1 MEISYKEF
9 INNCLTSVAHDQLAV
24 TCSVD
29 AKDRGGIKR
38 LLGVSA
44 ECKVLNAEPMKGEA
58 RISGKT
64 AYKVIYIDRDNKTCG
79 LDYFCD
85 FSESISGE
93 MVPTDRLNISASVVD
108 VSGKLHDDTVTLTAV
123 CDFNITVIGKN
134 EGKSVNDAENIFLRR
149 EDFECVELT
158 DLKENTFE
166 VSHEEESGTA
176 VEKVLYF
183 NTIPLITSVNKS
195 DVGATVE
202 GFVQANIVYLG
213 ANGVQGKSLEIP
225 FSEEIEADS
234 LADVNA
240 VVKNSRLV
248 LSGDREN
255 NIFEIEAFVTLS
267 GYDVGVKDEQ
277 LVTDAFSLTN
287 ELTVEK
293 EYLPCKRYVKCESL
307 DFAVSTEAESEELP
321 ENAQVLASPV
331 LRVNIA
337 NVLPGENEIT
347 VEGLAVATVLYSVDE
362 RVDSVQ
368 VELPF
373 SVTQSVNDITPDDSL
388 TAEALITD
396 LTVDFMSGILRLR
409 AMLKARVCVY
419 KTYTL
424 RWISSI
430 KTEDLKTPN
439 SNGISIYYTTAGD
452 DLWDIAKAVNISPD
466 ELLISN
472 PDLSEPSPDQRR
484 VVVFRS
490 RKD

>member
-1 MEISYKEF
+1 MEITYKEI
-9 INNCLTSVAHDQLAV
+9 INNCLTTVAYDQLAV

-38 LLGVSA
+38 LLGISA
-44 ECKVLNAEPMKGEA
+44 ECKVLNAEPMKGET

-64 AYKVIYIDRDNKTCG
+64 AYKVIYIDKENKTCG

-93 MVPTDRLNISASVVD
+93 IAPTDRLSVSSSVVD

-123 CDFNITVIGKN
+123 CDFNISVIGKN
-134 EGKSVNDAENIFLRR
+134 DGRSVENVENVFLKR
-149 EDFECVELT
+149 ENFECVELT
-158 DLKENTFE
+158 ALKENTFE

-176 VEKVLYF
+176 VDKVLYF
-183 NTIPLITSVNKS
+183 NTIPLITTVSKS

-202 GFVQANIVYLG
+202 GFVQTNIVYVG
-213 ANGVQGKSLEIP
+213 SNGVQGKSIEIP
-225 FSEEIEADS
+225 FSEEIEAENT
-234 LADVNA
+234 ADVTA
-240 VVKNSRLV
+240 IVKSSRLV
-248 LSGDREN
+248 LSGESDN
-255 NIFEIEAFVTLS
+255 NIFEIEAYVTLN
-267 GYDVGVKDEQ
+267 GYDVGIKDEE
-277 LVTDAFSLTN
+277 LVTDAFSLSN

-307 DFAVSTEAESEELP
+307 DFAVSTEAESDELP
-321 ENAQVLASPV
+321 ENATVLASTV

-337 NVLPGENEIT
+337 NVLSGENEVT

-373 SVTQSVNDITPDDSL
+373 SVTQSVADISPDDSL

-424 RWISSI
+424 KWISSI
-430 KTEDLKTPN
+430 KENDEKMPN
-439 SNGISIYYTTAGD
+439 PNGISIYYTNIGD

-466 ELLISN
+466 ELLLT
-472 PDLSEPSPDQRR
+472 DTELSTPTTDRHR
-484 VVVFRS
+484 VVVFRP
-490 RKD
+490 RHD